1 SEDTDRMEWLVDIV
15 QSERSRFFWLIVIC
29 GGSFLADESNRELF
43 LHLLQKESDHTAAIV
58 FTDTIE
64 AIPHAVASRLL
75 ERISF
80 CRNDREQAMR
90 MIGGAVDRMPAHS
103 DGLVRIGTTGMICR
117 FVLLET
123 MEEAALGT
131 CLLEEIP
138 EVICGEESGDSILL
152 GYSLKTQE
160 KVFWN
165 REQSLIVLGYYDE
178 ELESLKAIL
187 KNDCF
192 SFLSFFDYERK
203 KSNDRQ
209 LSTIPVLFV
218 GEGFQEQFVFRMHRG
233 HPLTKHEGILFQGTR
248 KEVIRLVNGPCSSD
262 SSNGRRLAGMQAG

>member
-1 SEDTDRMEWLVDIV
+1 
-15 QSERSRFFWLIVIC
+15 
-29 GGSFLADESNRELF
+29 
-43 LHLLQKESDHTAAIV
+43 
-58 FTDTIE
+58 
-64 AIPHAVASRLL
+64 
-75 ERISF
+75 
-80 CRNDREQAMR
+80 

-123 MEEAALGT
+123 MEEVALGT

-178 ELESLKAIL
+178 ELESLEVGSS
-187 KNDCF
+187 NHECF
-192 SFLSFFDYERK
+192 RFLSFVDYERM
-203 KSNDRQ
+203 KSENRRFSS
-209 LSTIPVLFV
+209 LPVLFV
-218 GEGFQEQFVFRMHRG
+218 GEGFREQFVFRLQRRM
-233 HPLTKHEGILFQGTR
+233 PLTKHEGILFHGPR
-248 KEVIRLVNGPCSSD
+248 KEVIRLVNAPCTSD
-262 SSNGRRLAGMQAG
+262 LSDG